1 MSNFFKIVRKSLE
14 LYIETRWLFIF
25 IFFLLGIYITS
36 LSIGRSGYTIK
47 TLFQVLYLFFPAFLI
62 IIPSTLILS
71 ERNSHF
77 TDIMLTNPI
86 SNSGYYFSRY
96 LLSLIVGLIYIAFTI
111 PFGIVAVVGNSLST
125 LFLEYLIASILII
138 LFISG
143 LSMLI
148 GSIFV
153 KPTSSVILCLVLAF
167 LFVLMPLYQRIYIF
181 LEGGN
186 ETLLTLM
193 RISPI
198 LSVSDFMKFPTFSF
212 DIFLTPIKV
221 ENGVPSLICL
231 LVFIII
237 FPLVGFFI
245 FEHIREGK
253 KKILADLLVIFS
265 IIAPPLLIPINLEFD
280 TIEEIGLST
289 SSLSSCSLYSTTYIT
304 AVFILIL
311 IILLLPALL
320 REKRRKKVGE
330 RRR

>member
-1 MSNFFKIVRKSLE
+1 
-14 LYIETRWLFIF
+14 
-25 IFFLLGIYITS
+25 
-36 LSIGRSGYTIK
+36 
-47 TLFQVLYLFFPAFLI
+47 
-62 IIPSTLILS
+62 
-71 ERNSHF
+71 
-77 TDIMLTNPI
+77 MLTNPI

-221 ENGVPSLICL
+221 EDGVPSLICL
-231 LVFIII
+231 LFFIII
-237 FPLVGFFI
+237 FPSVGSLI

-265 IIAPPLLIPINLEFD
+265 IIVP
-280 TIEEIGLST
+280 
-289 SSLSSCSLYSTTYIT
+289 SSAHTDQSRI
-304 AVFILIL
+304 
-311 IILLLPALL
+311 
-320 REKRRKKVGE
+320 
-330 RRR
+330 